1 MTQTHGLS
9 MKRTIGYTAVVL
21 ATLALLLVV
30 YRLSQVVLLFVLSVI
45 MAAALTKGVV
55 ALENRRV
62 PRGIA
67 ILVWYLIIVGVL
79 GLGIYVLGGPLGREL
94 QTIGEQFPLRYDAWL
109 DRFQTSG
116 IAWQQGLADR
126 LPTVDAVL
134 KGLGEGGAA
143 EIGFQIAGLTT
154 GIINVVVSLIAI
166 LTLTFY
172 WLIDQGRFERL
183 WLTLLPVQQRAIARH
198 TWRGVEY
205 RVGAYVRSE
214 ASQLVLTITIL
225 WFAFLLLGVTYPAM
239 YALYAG
245 VVQLIP
251 WVGIPLT
258 LLPLALMLLNTPWWL
273 VLATGLVIVAVGI
286 MMDRVVEPRLR
297 GDAVVHPILI
307 VLALMILGEAWG
319 VLGMLIALPLAAT
332 IQIVLSELV
341 RISVAPRA
349 LVVSAETTQIQ
360 ELRARIERL
369 REELPGA
376 EDRRREAEGML
387 SRLETLLDRTEEIVQ
402 ERGNADRAAASRTSR
417 RRVAAVFQRT
427 KTS

>member
-94 QTIGEQFPLRYDAWL
+94 QTVGEQFPLRYDAWL

-116 IAWQQGLADR
+116 IEWQQGLADR

-172 WLIDQGRFERL
+172 WLIDQDRFERL

-214 ASQLVLTITIL
+214 AAQFVLTITVL
-225 WFAFLLLGVTYPAM
+225 WFTFLVLGVTYPAM

-258 LLPLALMLLNTPWWL
+258 LVPLALMLLNTPWWL
-273 VLATGLVIVAVGI
+273 VLATGLGIVAVGI
-286 MMDRVVEPRLR
+286 LMDRVVEPRLR

-341 RISVAPRA
+341 RVSVAPRA

-360 ELRARIERL
+360 DLRARIERL
-369 REELPGA
+369 REDLPGA
-376 EDRRREAEGML
+376 EEHRREAEGML
-387 SRLETLLDRTEEIVQ
+387 SRLETLLARTEEIVQ
-402 ERGNADRAAASRTSR
+402 ERGNADRAGTNRTNR